1 MLGPETQSVALLL
14 AGGLDSQN
22 VQEALELVKP
32 DGIDLASG
40 IESSPGIKDA
50 SKMRS
55 IVHAVRNHYALR

>member
-1 MLGPETQSVALLL
+1 MLGPEAQSVALLL

-22 VQEALELVKP
+22 VQEALELVNP

-55 IVHAVRNHYALR
+55 IIKAVRNHYALR

>member
-1 MLGPETQSVALLL
+1 MLGSTAQSVALLL

-22 VQEALELVKP
+22 VNEALELVKP

-55 IVHAVRNHYALR
+55 VVEVVRNHYALR